1 MNVSRCMHISSKN
14 LKTKKI
20 QVLRQ
25 ASRNRFV
32 ESSRPEGGGVDTY
45 NRHYLASSIILSE
58 KGKNKKKANSD
69 DDDDDNDGSEI
80 RKKKKK
86 VLSSICLVDI
96 V

>member
-20 QVLRQ
+20 QDLRQ

-45 NRHYLASSIILSE
+45 NRHYHASSIILSE
-58 KGKNKKKANSD
+58 KGKNKKKANG
-69 DDDDDNDGSEI
+69 DDDDNDGSEI